1 MLRLLEKL
9 RTRTDNVIRMYYD
22 KPIVEQINAIK
33 KTTGVGTHLSI
44 MLHKHSIENSWNPL
58 SYKQLSEEID
68 KSYRFTR
75 DSYKNIEDIVFNY
88 LDGWIQQE
96 DLFWVFYTDSG
107 DDYYLDPTDGADK
120 LQITYLLTQKIKSI
134 FPLDENQAFEIV
146 NDFVNY
152 KVDEEGLENLGEPLG
167 GLMEEKGLNPKVK
180 PGDHIRVISVDL
192 DTFPP
197 SEYEEEYMPPD
208 HLELGKVLAVYQ
220 DENPLD
226 GAEVTMLRVYFPE
239 LEIFLDRD
247 GGTERMDDGIRI
259 LALPYDKYVKTD
271 EMLIESGVIGGKKP
285 DKPRIADSM
294 RKNLVRARFER
305 PGGWG
310 RSPQVFVLYI
320 TPTGKVMDIQLG
332 AQTTSSVSPFQI
344 NQQVSF
350 GDLYKFEQ
358 GSPFDLRMFGRLRE
372 QDEQMS
378 LFPTGDWEFPV
389 GWEDWKQD
397 NGEIIAGS
405 DQETVD
411 WIRKTV
417 PERLVIKIF
426 KMWDENGIDFS
437 NFKLLGLPNHGV
449 LQTFLLKRYIQ
460 NSKTPIPVSTTFDCD
475 DLAGL
480 FNTDSRDYNLDYI
493 KEYLCGDDSFWD
505 SEGWYHYEW
514 ESHMLDAIDENNW
527 KTISE
532 IFGGVSQSVAE
543 DLLNRNSSSEEVD
556 ELIEKYDEEI
566 DEIQNF
572 IVWANSDE
580 TEWATKN
587 AMVTDIK
594 DKIEE
599 HFNGVGRLMND
610 NKGAFSYTIDG
621 DIRDEVN
628 DIWDNTEDVF
638 QHHPDYTSDTLEGVL
653 MGMSDSAY
661 KDWNVPDLL
670 FDALMDEE
678 YKFWDYCEGK
688 SGDCLEVDTRF
699 FDGYWY
705 PSIDINESLSDRL
718 SELTWEPGPVQ
729 EQQSLW
735 GNGVMDREKEW
746 CEDDENWLCNTGSEN
761 LGFSELYKDDGHD
774 IIHTIPGNVHL
785 SDMSPEEKE
794 TRIPNSEK
802 KKRFKKL
809 KMMPD
814 LSAPPF
820 NIPVESVE

>member
-1 MLRLLEKL
+1 M
-9 RTRTDNVIRMYYD
+9 
-22 KPIVEQINAIK
+22 P
-33 KTTGVGTHLSI
+33 
-44 MLHKHSIENSWNPL
+44 
-58 SYKQLSEEID
+58 
-68 KSYRFTR
+68 
-75 DSYKNIEDIVFNY
+75 
-88 LDGWIQQE
+88 
-96 DLFWVFYTDSG
+96 
-107 DDYYLDPTDGADK
+107 
-120 LQITYLLTQKIKSI
+120 
-134 FPLDENQAFEIV
+134 
-146 NDFVNY
+146 
-152 KVDEEGLENLGEPLG
+152 
-167 GLMEEKGLNPKVK
+167 
-180 PGDHIRVISVDL
+180 PG
-192 DTFPP
+192 
-197 SEYEEEYMPPD
+197 EYEDEYDIPQ
-208 HLELGKVLAVYQ
+208 HLELGKVDEVYQ
-220 DENPLD
+220 DEAP
-226 GAEVTMLRVYFPE
+226 GGEEVTMIRVYFPR
-239 LEIFLDRD
+239 LEHEED
-247 GGTERMDDGIRI
+247 GTLYDDGVR
-259 LALPYDKYVKTD
+259 LLVDPYDKYVKTD
-271 EMLIESGVIGGKKP
+271 EVLTEAGIIGGDDGKSRP
-285 DKPRIADSM
+285 AVPENL
-294 RKNLVRARFER
+294 RKNLVKARFER

-310 RSPQVFVLYI
+310 RPSHVFILYI
-320 TPTGKVMDIQLG
+320 TPGGKIMDISYG
-332 AQTTSSVSPFQI
+332 GQTPKSVAPFEIDQK
-344 NQQVSF
+344 VTF
-350 GDLYKFEQ
+350 GNLYKFEQ
-358 GSPFDLRMFGRLRE
+358 GSPFDLRMFGRLSE

-378 LFPTGDWEFPV
+378 LFPTGDWEFPA

-417 PERLVIKIF
+417 PERLVTKIF

-460 NSKTPIPVSTTFDCD
+460 NSKTPIPVSASFDCD
-475 DLAGL
+475 DLVGL

-505 SEGWYHYEW
+505 SQDWYHYEW
-514 ESHMLDAIDENNW
+514 ESHLVDQIDENNW

-543 DLLNRNSSSEEVD
+543 DILTRNSSSEEVD

-580 TEWATKN
+580 TEWATKD
-587 AMVTDIK
+587 AMATDIK

-599 HFNGVGRLMND
+599 HFNGVGRLMKD
-610 NKGAFSYTIDG
+610 NTGAFSYTIDG

-661 KDWNVPDLL
+661 KDYNIPNIL

-688 SGDCLEVDTRF
+688 PGDCLEVSTRF
-699 FDGYWY
+699 MDGYWY
-705 PSIDINESLSDRL
+705 PDIDINESLSDRL
-718 SELTWEPGPVQ
+718 GELTWEAGPVQ

-761 LGFSELYKDDGHD
+761 LGFSDLYTDDGFD
-774 IIHTIPGNVHL
+774 IIHSFPGEVHL
-785 SDMSPEEKE
+785 SDLSPEESDTHIPKGVKKYKRLKMKPALHHGPFNVPALKE
-794 TRIPNSEK
+794 QEK
-802 KKRFKKL
+802 KTRFKTFFENDKW
-809 KMMPD
+809 KYIMP
-814 LSAPPF
+814 
-820 NIPVESVE
+820 IGEESLCELAKGTQWCQPRQDMTWSSLRGSELHPLYINR